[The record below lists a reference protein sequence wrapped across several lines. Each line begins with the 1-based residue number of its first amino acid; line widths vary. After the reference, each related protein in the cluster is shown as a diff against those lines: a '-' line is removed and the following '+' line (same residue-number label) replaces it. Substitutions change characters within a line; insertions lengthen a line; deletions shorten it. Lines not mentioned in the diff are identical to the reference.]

1 MDAIERAF
9 ELAAPYT
16 SASITIYMYSGTN
29 YLVRGDRN
37 YYMPKNI
44 DRNSQ
49 NLQLTITSAS
59 GSQDVTIINKI
70 RGMFQIPI
78 SASLTF
84 SNIIVDSIDSSFDCK
99 ISLIVHKYDE
109 FRLEKL
115 YKVGGYLSL

>member
-1 MDAIERAF
+1 VNDGTSSQPYDNLMDAIERAF

-16 SASITIYMYSGTN
+16 SASITIYMYSGTH

-44 DRNSQ
+44 DKNSQ

-70 RGMFQIPI
+70 RGQFQIPI

-84 SNIIVDSIDSSFDCK
+84 SNIIVDSIDSSFDCTNS
-99 ISLIVHKYDE
+99 IS
-109 FRLEKL
+109 
-115 YKVGGYLSL
+115 